1 MGHGF
6 EEKDTMFS
14 VKERPWHGLGTVV
27 QDAPSVSEA
36 IKLAGLDWTVS
47 LRPLCTEEENSV
59 SVTTHSAVVRDDDNS
74 VLGVVGSTYKPLQ
87 NLESFEFFQPFVEDG
102 LASLETAGSLFNG
115 KKTFILATTNAEAD
129 VVKDDTVQS
138 FILLSNAHDGS
149 QAVRVGFTPIRVV
162 CNNTLTAAIR
172 SDMSKLIRVRHSA
185 SVKENLE
192 LIRNTMDTVNSQFL
206 ATIEQYKELAK
217 RDVVQSDLEK
227 YVKQVFSLKKLE
239 DIIHNYEQQEEKK
252 FRNNLMERIN
262 YYFEEEPQ
270 HKVWNMYNAVNSYL
284 NHDRSRS
291 LESTYNS
298 LWFGYN
304 KVFDKRALEL
314 AIKSY

>member
-1 MGHGF
+1 MSHGF

-59 SVTTHSAVVRDDDNS
+59 SVTTHNAVVRDDDNS
-74 VLGVVGSTYKPLQ
+74 VLGVVGSTYNPLQ
-87 NLESFEFFQPFVEDG
+87 NLESFEFFQPFVENG
-102 LASLETAGSLFNG
+102 LATLETAGSLFNG

-129 VVKDDTVQS
+129 VVKNDTVQS

-162 CNNTLTAAIR
+162 CNNTLTAAIK

-192 LIRNTMDTVNSQFL
+192 LIRNTMDTVNNQFL

-239 DIIHNYEQQEEKK
+239 DVINNYEQEQEKK
-252 FRNNLMERIN
+252 FRNNLMEKIN
-262 YYFEEEPQ
+262 NYFEEEPE